1 MLRTNLATR
10 PFYNERAVHLFLGA
24 LALVAVAL
32 MVWTA
37 TEVVALSRV
46 HGDLTLRAE
55 EAEEL
60 ADEVLRR
67 ASGIRRDLNQD
78 ELERLAAA
86 AAEANRLIDQRVFS
100 WTQFF
105 NRIERTLPAG
115 VMLTSVRPAVRPEG
129 VEVAM
134 GVVARGIDDI
144 DEFIEELERTGAFAS
159 VLSRQEEITDQGT
172 YRAVLRGQYLPGV
185 EEPAAEPEVDEPRAE
200 RPADPVGATPVERG
214 AQP

>member
-10 PFYNERAVHLFLGA
+10 PFYNERAVHLLLGA
-24 LALVAVAL
+24 LALVAVAV

-115 VMLTSVRPAVRPEG
+115 VMLTSVRPTVRPEG
-129 VEVAM
+129 IEVAM
-134 GVVARGIDDI
+134 GVVARGVDDI

-185 EEPAAEPEVDEPRAE
+185 EEPAAGPEVDEPRAQ
-200 RPADPVGATPVERG
+200 RLADPVGATPVERG